1 MQIKLG
7 FSLQDKGCLKN
18 PIRNRAPQKT
28 AKNTLMKEE
37 KKKRKSLFFLNW
49 KKRWRKRL
57 LFLRFTQNKP
67 FLSLA
72 GGGGAGVHLQP
83 RESGGEVGWNKC
95 YTGDADCVFPMVH
108 YPFTH
113 SPHPNPENPPPFALT
128 RKDRVRLSFSPQGR
142 GILTELIQMKKFN
155 TIDGLPP
162 PK

>member
-7 FSLQDKGCLKN
+7 FLLQDKGCLKN

-28 AKNTLMKEE
+28 AKNMLMKAE

-57 LFLRFTQNKP
+57 LFLNFTPNKP

-113 SPHPNPENPPPFALT
+113 SPHPNPENPPPLCPD
-128 RKDRVRLSFSPQGR
+128 KKGQGQAQFQSTGPR
-142 GILTELIQMKKFN
+142 RSH
-155 TIDGLPP
+155 
-162 PK
+162 